1 MNPLRSVRNHENR
14 SGTRIPPLQGL
25 SEARRDGMRRGM
37 ESPGHLGRVVWYVN
51 VRHHSPGIPESRPPN
66 PGPLRA
72 RFAHTGGSFP
82 ELLQKYAHFYT
93 LFLNTLISHDSRQ
106 TGHFARCCKRYCTLM
121 GGKTEGGWGGNTVWK
136 KRTPV
141 LRPVS
146 DNVILEESWGISP
159 RVDESVLDMYFT
171 NHHFPTEIPCY
182 KMPIPANTCIKQR
195 IPAQIFRKSVISR
208 FNAKIR
214 FLRAPIKR

>member
-1 MNPLRSVRNHENR
+1 MRIFTHFFSIRVFRTIHGKRGILRGAV
-14 SGTRIPPLQGL
+14 
-25 SEARRDGMRRGM
+25 
-37 ESPGHLGRVVWYVN
+37 
-51 VRHHSPGIPESRPPN
+51 
-66 PGPLRA
+66 
-72 RFAHTGGSFP
+72 
-82 ELLQKYAHFYT
+82 
-93 LFLNTLISHDSRQ
+93 
-106 TGHFARCCKRYCTLM
+106 KRYCTLM
-121 GGKTEGGWGGNTVWK
+121 GGKTEWGWGGNTVWR

-141 LRPVS
+141 LRHVS

-195 IPAQIFRKSVISR
+195 IMAQIFRKSVIRS

-214 FLRAPIKR
+214 FLRDPIKR